1 MRAQEWGG
9 GGWAQQ
15 CEKEKRRRGVTET
28 VFPVS
33 TSHQSTGHRHCRQSP
48 ATRPETPVVGQEV
61 RAHDSHTHRPKM
73 ALDRRGSTAAAPEHS
88 QRPHDREFTPGVRR
102 RWLGH
107 ASLCASISASRPYY
121 RTGLMAR
128 DAG

>member
-1 MRAQEWGG
+1 M
-9 GGWAQQ
+9 
-15 CEKEKRRRGVTET
+15 
-28 VFPVS
+28 
-33 TSHQSTGHRHCRQSP
+33 
-48 ATRPETPVVGQEV
+48 TPTPIVP
-61 RAHDSHTHRPKM
+61 DSHPKM

-128 DAG
+128 DAGHAVGFQQKARNEMTEETAASWGVATKAG